1 MIAAFFVNSESVEL
15 LLNIIGFILI
25 FVIPFF
31 FAPLQEE
38 K

>member
-1 MIAAFFVNSESVEL
+1 MIAALFVDSETVEL

-31 FAPLQEE
+31 FAPLREE